1 MIYGFLFNIINVFKI
16 KELNK
21 KTMEQLSLF
30 LSTLSND
37 FQTSKTNL
45 IDILSKKHI
54 ASLSYDTKACIR
66 NRKFS
71 FADYL
76 LGALTMMSSSIRES
90 EFTLN
95 SFHMNYNS
103 HLGEDFKMTHK
114 CIHKQLDSKE
124 SLTLIK
130 ALVVRNC
137 KLFGTLS

>member
-21 KTMEQLSLF
+21 KIIEQFSLF

-54 ASLSYDTKACIR
+54 ACQSYDTKACIR

-71 FADYL
+71 L
-76 LGALTMMSSSIRES
+76 LII
-90 EFTLN
+90 
-95 SFHMNYNS
+95 
-103 HLGEDFKMTHK
+103 
-114 CIHKQLDSKE
+114 C
-124 SLTLIK
+124 
-130 ALVVRNC
+130 LV
-137 KLFGTLS
+137 L